1 MSLFQYN
8 PFMLGEDLTPSA
20 LRKNKFTAWLRVLL
34 RPVYYMSDIFT
45 DDFIT
50 GAELYPDYNSM
61 TTYNYGDRVIYSDRG
76 VYECMVASSIGV
88 SPFGDFSSNTNWN
101 KILQDFISIDERIKT
116 TSQIITLEYAINRYY
131 RIYTAPFIYLTQMN
145 AIGHGT
151 IELNVPTSKTYLIG
165 GNYNEISA
173 SLGGYLRNYTTGESF
188 VLSFY

>member
-20 LRKNKFTAWLRVLL
+20 LRKDKFTAWLRVLL
-34 RPVYYMSDIFT
+34 RPMFYMADIFT

-50 GAELYPDYNSM
+50 GAEIYLDYDNA

-76 VYECMVASSIGV
+76 VYECMVASSVGV
-88 SPFGDFSSNTNWN
+88 TPFGNALSDTNWN

-131 RIYTAPFIYLTQMN
+131 RIYTAPFIYLTQMTPMT
-145 AIGHGT
+145 HGT
-151 IELNVPTSKTYLIG
+151 VQINVPTSKTYLIG

-173 SLGGYLRNYTTGESF
+173 SLGGYLRNYVTGEAF
-188 VLSFY
+188 VLNIY